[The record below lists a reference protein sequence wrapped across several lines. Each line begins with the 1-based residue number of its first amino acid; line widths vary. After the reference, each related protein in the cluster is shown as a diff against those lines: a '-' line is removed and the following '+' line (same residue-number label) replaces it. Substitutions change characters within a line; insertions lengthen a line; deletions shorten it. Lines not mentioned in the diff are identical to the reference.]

1 MCIRDRC
8 YTFAWS
14 AVLTFGL
21 LNLVG
26 LVVAV
31 ISGEWMLRQL
41 YDAAYFPI
49 AVVIWILGLI
59 GWLPRVR
66 ASTKG
71 EGHERRFFYGSVW
84 AMCLAQPALWFLW
97 AVVPEGRFGDIFK
110 LTMFLVI
117 LMFVAWLSY
126 RGALPRTKPIVPGEL
141 AVSD

>member
-1 MCIRDRC
+1 
-8 YTFAWS
+8 
-14 AVLTFGL
+14 
-21 LNLVG
+21 
-26 LVVAV
+26 
-31 ISGEWMLRQL
+31 MLRQL

-84 AMCLAQPALWFLW
+84 AMCLAQPALWLLW

-110 LTMFLVI
+110 LTMFVAI

>member
-1 MCIRDRC
+1 M
-8 YTFAWS
+8 
-14 AVLTFGL
+14 
-21 LNLVG
+21 G

-84 AMCLAQPALWFLW
+84 AMCLAQPALWVLW

-110 LTMFLVI
+110 LTMFVVI